1 MALPPNNND
10 LQRAKIKE
18 LNKIASFNSLI
29 KTGSF
34 ANGSRDNTVP
44 PVISSTPLPQVTVT
58 PSNTPSLTPTRTQ
71 NQTPTPTPTIQ
82 FLSVASIDAIQTTGS
97 SNSAYNT
104 YYGKVNNPNFFFDPS
119 VTLAFIN
126 IEQNVAVYFDTI
138 DLNDWV
144 IYDFNQVESVGRNA
158 SGNPSQLPISN
169 WSTIVDVPIS
179 AGFTNFIISSI
190 APTPTPTITVT
201 PTITPTITVTPTIT
215 ITPTST
221 ITPTITLTPTIT
233 PSITPTATQLSLSE
247 IARDKVVIVYNSNS
261 DDSLQVAN
269 YYKSNRPFFDN
280 VRTVGLDIPAAVY
293 PARLQNAP
301 NNNKYF
307 CTSGNDID
315 SPYEGCRKYDF
326 ISESLV
332 TSQIITPLLA
342 HLAAYPTTEY
352 IIYTIDVPTMVVPD
366 SVWGLSVLSASQVP
380 TLNTTGGNV
389 SYTTLASTGRLPFY
403 ITGALSADCIGYIDK
418 LVSASSDG
426 LDLYQIRDRI
436 FAEDSYGAGF
446 NNIPFYYYTQQ
457 SQQLSAYT
465 TYRSGSPRIFGGGGI
480 FYVTLTGVFMDQSS
494 YWPYNTGNLP
504 ISSMAVWGSWG
515 FNGRR
520 YLPPYSYTDSVSTV
534 GFYNLPYSPGKLSF
548 SGPGTGWY
556 FTYTVESFNAQ
567 PHGGSYG
574 YFSGYPGAG
583 STYWGGF
590 PSTYTGIKDFN
601 SFKLSSEYAQG
612 LRPLRQSCYTQYFS
626 KSAFGGNNYNN
637 TPIVWVGNT
646 SETYYPGA
654 VRNTYLNSWI
664 SGSTAYN
671 TVSTNMNNST
681 ILLAIGDP
689 LVKIFLST
697 PVTPTP
703 TPTVTTTPVTPTP
716 TITPTT
722 TPLTPTPTTTP
733 VTPTPTPTP
742 SPAYSP
748 YYSIAGSYILQDG
761 LSGYGWLDG
770 TYPFKSLGGSTTPIY
785 ERESTN
791 SFIGKTQLYYTTY
804 FGTNRWV
811 IGFAADA
818 PSFTYWYTVSS
829 NPSLTVPTSGTYV
842 NITTSVQDA
851 IVQQGLYYNSI
862 SIYQEPGSIFN
873 GTYNRTVTS
882 SNTLSGLNPVN
893 IYTYKKTSGFSI
905 YSFYDY
911 NLETWVLSSNSL
923 GLLLY
928 FDLTGSNNFTPSVS
942 SLYNKFLPPLGS
954 LPYKES
960 GGEFTYVLVITANP

>member
-10 LQRAKIKE
+10 LQRARIKE
-18 LNKIASFNSLI
+18 LNKIASLNSLI

-34 ANGSRDNTVP
+34 ANGSRDNTVPP

-82 FLSVASIDAIQTTGS
+82 FLSVASINAIQTTGS
-97 SNSAYNT
+97 TNSAYNT

-126 IEQNVAVYFDTI
+126 IEQNVAIYFDAL

-201 PTITPTITVTPTIT
+201 PTISLTPTTTPVTPTPT
-215 ITPTST
+215 LSPTST

-233 PSITPTATQLSLSE
+233 PTVTTRSLSE

-261 DDSLQVAN
+261 NDSLQVAN
-269 YYKSNRPFFDN
+269 YYKSNRPFFNN
-280 VRTVGLDIPAAVY
+280 VRTVGLDIPPAVY
-293 PARLQNAP
+293 PARLQDAP

-326 ISESLV
+326 ISESL
-332 TSQIITPLLA
+332 TQSQIINPLLA
-342 HLAAYPTTEY
+342 HLAANPTTEY
-352 IIYTIDVPTMVVPD
+352 IIYTIDVPTIVVPD
-366 SVWGLSVLSASQVP
+366 NVWGLSVLSASQVP

-389 SYTTLASTGRLPFY
+389 TYTTLASTGRLPFY

-446 NNIPFYYYTQQ
+446 NYIPYYYYTQQ

-480 FYVTLTGVFMDQSS
+480 YYVTLTGIFMDQSS

-654 VRNTYLNSWI
+654 VRNTYMNSWI

-703 TPTVTTTPVTPTP
+703 TPTITTTPVTPTP

-722 TPLTPTPTTTP
+722 TPVTPTPTTTP
-733 VTPTPTPTP
+733 VTPTPTPTLT
-742 SPAYSP
+742 PAYAP
-748 YYSIAGSYILQDG
+748 YFSIAGSYLLEPG

-770 TYPFKSLGGSTTPIY
+770 TYAFKNLDVNNTPIY
-785 ERESTN
+785 ERGVTGSLGNLT
-791 SFIGKTQLYYTTY
+791 LYYTTY
-804 FGTNRWV
+804 LDANKWSFGQTAF
-811 IGFAADA
+811 I
-818 PSFTYWYTVSS
+818 PQPIYWCALSS
-829 NPSLTVPTSGTYV
+829 SPSLTVLTSAGYV
-842 NITTSVQDA
+842 NRYASVQNA
-851 IVQQGLYYNSI
+851 IVQKGPYYNSI

-893 IYTYKKTSGFSI
+893 IYTYKKTSGYSI

-911 NLETWVLSSNSL
+911 NLQTWVLSSNSI

-928 FDLTGSNNFTPSVS
+928 FNLTGSSNFTPSVS
-942 SLYNKFLPPLGS
+942 SFFNKFLPPLGALS
-954 LPYKES
+954 YS
-960 GGEFTYVLVITANP
+960 DTGGFTYVLVITANS